1 MKNTSVKS
9 IQPLGFMWPVSDPF
23 LFCAHHRDQ
32 YPAGNE
38 FMEPVASLKGRNIG
52 QDFTLKDGWR
62 MYHGE
67 KIPGFPV
74 HSHRGFETVTIV
86 MTGFVDHSDSHG
98 QAGRYGNGDVQ
109 WMTAGAGLQHCE
121 MFPLINM
128 DQENPAELFQIWI
141 NLPRAKKFVEPH
153 FKMLWKEN
161 IPSIELKDENG
172 KITEIKVIAGFIEN
186 VNSLSS
192 APDSWAADSANEVGI
207 WTIKMEPDAQWV
219 IPKTMAS
226 INRQLYFHAGISILV
241 DNIEIQAY
249 QAIELK
255 SDMETVIRNGNSK
268 SQLLILQ
275 GKPINEPIANYGPFV
290 MNTQV
295 EIQQAMHDYQRTQ
308 FGGWPWPRKDMVHP
322 RSKGRF
328 AKYRDGKEDV
338 R

>member
-1 MKNTSVKS
+1 
-9 IQPLGFMWPVSDPF
+9 
-23 LFCAHHRDQ
+23 
-32 YPAGNE
+32 
-38 FMEPVASLKGRNIG
+38 
-52 QDFTLKDGWR
+52 
-62 MYHGE
+62 
-67 KIPGFPV
+67 
-74 HSHRGFETVTIV
+74 
-86 MTGFVDHSDSHG
+86 
-98 QAGRYGNGDVQ
+98 
-109 WMTAGAGLQHCE
+109 

-153 FKMLWKEN
+153 LKMLWKEN

-186 VNSLSS
+186 VNSLSP